1 MFSRFMIIWVISEGY
16 LSRGIVDVRN
26 DWVIVVRIES
36 VVGRLSDSRSEVLRR
51 AARRPRGLLPRAEEV
66 AALFRRETLL
76 CHPCKEVKLFPGK
89 IYSSLTHGVQF
100 IMYVLRRSLCRRQ
113 PCSPCTVCLEF
124 KPDRLSSDIR
134 YDGARSWY
142 QNFCV
147 LFDSWI
153 VCLIFKTR
161 KQSWHALRPVPPKLR
176 LAM

>member
-1 MFSRFMIIWVISEGY
+1 MRRCE
-16 LSRGIVDVRN
+16 
-26 DWVIVVRIES
+26 
-36 VVGRLSDSRSEVLRR
+36 GRLPP
-51 AARRPRGLLPRAEEV
+51 AAFWGLAGDCSTPW
-66 AALFRRETLL
+66 ETLL
-76 CHPCKEVKLFPGK
+76 SRPYQEGK
-89 IYSSLTHGVQF
+89 SISRCRSGAITYGIQF

-124 KPDRLSSDIR
+124 KPDRLSSDNR

-161 KQSWHALRPVPPKLR
+161 KQSRHALRPVPHKLHLELYIHIVMIVEAAL
-176 LAM
+176 LARTPQCFGHNTSL

>member
-1 MFSRFMIIWVISEGY
+1 MIIWVISEGY

-36 VVGRLSDSRSEVLRR
+36 VVGRLRGFRSEALRV
-51 AARRPRGLLPRAEEV
+51 AARRPPGLPGAGG
-66 AALFRRETLL
+66 AAASRRRETFLSR
-76 CHPCKEVKLFPGK
+76 PYQEVKVFPGAS
-89 IYSSLTHGVQF
+89 YGFLTRGVQF

-113 PCSPCTVCLEF
+113 PCSPCKVCLEF

-161 KQSWHALRPVPPKLR
+161 KQSWHALRSVPPTLH